1 MMVHVGH
8 AAGAIVVGLALSSG
22 MLPPAFGQT
31 APPEAADASPPL
43 LANTGKK
50 PGPAFFVDL
59 TKGFDPDTQYLSD
72 FKVDL
77 PGLLMVFESEN
88 IRFDRNGMTLSVEK
102 NGEGDMPYTT
112 SEFQHRGFYG
122 FGRYE
127 VVMRATN
134 APGVVSSFFTHT
146 DDYHGDPHAEIDFEF
161 LGKAPR
167 QVDLNHFHE
176 GDNDPQDID
185 LWFDASQGEHLYAFE
200 WLPHSITWFIDGVK
214 VREVTAETSPVAI
227 PTASSRVIVNTWV
240 GNRNTLEWVGEAEI
254 ESAAAVYRCIS
265 HVPVGA
271 AGKQCSN
278 VFTPPPKP

>member
-1 MMVHVGH
+1 MMVRVRH
-8 AAGAIVVGLALSSG
+8 AAGSIVIGLALSSG
-22 MLPPAFGQT
+22 ALMSAHGQA
-31 APPEAADASPPL
+31 APPDAADALPAL

-59 TKGFDPDTQYLSD
+59 TRGFDPDTQYLSD

-77 PGLLMVFESEN
+77 PGLLMVFDNEN
-88 IRFDRNGMTLSVEK
+88 IRFDRNGMTLSVRK

-112 SEFQHRGFYG
+112 SEFQHHGFYG

-127 VVMRATN
+127 VVMRPTN

-146 DDYHGDPHAEIDFEF
+146 GIYYGDPHSEIDFEF
-161 LGKAPR
+161 LGGSPHE
-167 QVDLNHFHE
+167 VHLNYWNEDSDNPHDLN
-176 GDNDPQDID
+176 
-185 LWFDASQGEHLYAFE
+185 LWFDASAGEHLYAFE

-214 VREVTAETSPVAI
+214 VREVRAETAPVAV
-227 PTASSRVIVNTWV
+227 PTASSRVMVNTWV
-240 GNRNTLEWVGEAEI
+240 GNRDTVEWVGGPEVET
-254 ESAAAVYRCIS
+254 AAAVYHCIS

-271 AGKQCSN
+271 TGKQCSD